1 MFTEPTNDIYN
12 PRNTNRIE
20 TFSNTIIKLITC
32 RDIDR
37 FGQNTFEANREIFEP
52 SQYRQ
57 RTALYPLSRSESETL
72 NCCL

>member
-52 SQYRQ
+52 KSISAKYS
-57 RTALYPLSRSESETL
+57 ALSTIKW
-72 NCCL
+72 